1 MISSEDVRRVT
12 FEKAFQG
19 YRRDDVDDYLK
30 QVAQS
35 MDELAAQNDDLQ
47 KKLVVLAQRIDQYRA
62 EEDTLRT
69 TMINAQR
76 LGENVIREAKQKAA
90 EIIRTAN
97 IKAEDRE
104 QRSRDDVE
112 LAKQE
117 IVTLKSEAI
126 AMDNVVVVG
135 YGVQKKASIT
145 GAITNISG
153 DALKVNSTVNT
164 STALAGTIAG
174 INSRMSDGRPGATT
188 KISIRGMDSPLYI
201 IDGVQRTEAQFNNID
216 ANDIES
222 VSILKDAS
230 ASAIYGS
237 RGANGVILVTT
248 KSAAKGQTNI
258 SVKHQT
264 VISQLSDPLDI
275 WYDPMLMAQ
284 VTNEEE
290 ISKMINEG
298 KAVFYIGFD
307 PTADSLHVG
316 HFMALCLMKRLQ
328 MAGNKPI
335 ALIGGGTTMIGDP
348 SGRTD
353 MRK

>member
-117 IVTLKSEAI
+117 IVTLKSEADSFKRSLIEMYRKHINLINKLPDYTPQPEDAPARPVQPAAEPVQAPVQTAAPVEQPVMAAEPAYTPPAPQPAAEPAPAPVQETAYYEEPASQPAAEPLRPAAEKVDTVEFAI
-126 AMDNVVVVG
+126 APHPEEPEEPAPVPEMEAPAIDETRFQDVSGLYDEPEAKPVRRTR
-135 YGVQKKASIT
+135 KT
-145 GAITNISG
+145 GT
-153 DALKVNSTVNT
+153 
-164 STALAGTIAG
+164 
-174 INSRMSDGRPGATT
+174 
-188 KISIRGMDSPLYI
+188 
-201 IDGVQRTEAQFNNID
+201 
-216 ANDIES
+216 
-222 VSILKDAS
+222 
-230 ASAIYGS
+230 
-237 RGANGVILVTT
+237 
-248 KSAAKGQTNI
+248 AAKRTTRKKVSAEPQ
-258 SVKHQT
+258 
-264 VISQLSDPLDI
+264 
-275 WYDPMLMAQ
+275 
-284 VTNEEE
+284 EELK
-290 ISKMINEG
+290 SPAFDNFEG
-298 KAVFYIGFD
+298 VDFD
-307 PTADSLHVG
+307 S
-316 HFMALCLMKRLQ
+316 
-328 MAGNKPI
+328 
-335 ALIGGGTTMIGDP
+335 
-348 SGRTD
+348 
-353 MRK
+353 

>member
-117 IVTLKSEAI
+117 IVTLKSEADSFKRSLIEMYRKHINLINKLPDYTPQPEDAPARPVQPAAEPVQAPVQTAAPVEQPVMAAEPAYTPPAPQPAAEPAPVPVQETAYYEEPASQPAAEPLRPAAEKVDTVEFAI
-126 AMDNVVVVG
+126 APHPEEPEEPAPVPEMEAPAIDETRFQDVSGLYDEPEAKPVRRTR
-135 YGVQKKASIT
+135 KT
-145 GAITNISG
+145 GT
-153 DALKVNSTVNT
+153 
-164 STALAGTIAG
+164 
-174 INSRMSDGRPGATT
+174 
-188 KISIRGMDSPLYI
+188 
-201 IDGVQRTEAQFNNID
+201 
-216 ANDIES
+216 
-222 VSILKDAS
+222 
-230 ASAIYGS
+230 
-237 RGANGVILVTT
+237 
-248 KSAAKGQTNI
+248 AAKRTTRKKVSAEPQ
-258 SVKHQT
+258 
-264 VISQLSDPLDI
+264 
-275 WYDPMLMAQ
+275 
-284 VTNEEE
+284 EELN
-290 ISKMINEG
+290 SPAFDNFEG
-298 KAVFYIGFD
+298 VDFD
-307 PTADSLHVG
+307 S
-316 HFMALCLMKRLQ
+316 
-328 MAGNKPI
+328 
-335 ALIGGGTTMIGDP
+335 
-348 SGRTD
+348 
-353 MRK
+353 

>member
-117 IVTLKSEAI
+117 IVTLKSEADSFKRSLIEMYRKHINLINKLPDYTPQPEDAPARPVQPAAEPVQAPVQTATPVEQPVMAAEPAYTPPAPQPAAEPAPAPVQETAYYEEPASQPAAEPLRPAAEKVDTVEFAI
-126 AMDNVVVVG
+126 APHPEEPEEPAPVPEMEAPAIDETRFQDVSGLYDEPEAKPVRRTR
-135 YGVQKKASIT
+135 KT
-145 GAITNISG
+145 GT
-153 DALKVNSTVNT
+153 
-164 STALAGTIAG
+164 
-174 INSRMSDGRPGATT
+174 
-188 KISIRGMDSPLYI
+188 
-201 IDGVQRTEAQFNNID
+201 
-216 ANDIES
+216 
-222 VSILKDAS
+222 
-230 ASAIYGS
+230 
-237 RGANGVILVTT
+237 
-248 KSAAKGQTNI
+248 AAKRTTRKKVSAEPQ
-258 SVKHQT
+258 
-264 VISQLSDPLDI
+264 
-275 WYDPMLMAQ
+275 
-284 VTNEEE
+284 EELN
-290 ISKMINEG
+290 SPAFDNFEG
-298 KAVFYIGFD
+298 VDFD
-307 PTADSLHVG
+307 S
-316 HFMALCLMKRLQ
+316 
-328 MAGNKPI
+328 
-335 ALIGGGTTMIGDP
+335 
-348 SGRTD
+348 
-353 MRK
+353 

>member
-117 IVTLKSEAI
+117 IVTLKSEADSFKRSLIEMYRKHINLINKLPDYTPQPEDAPVRPVQPAAEPVQAPIQTAAPVEQPAMAAEPVYTPPAPQPAAEPAPAPVQETAYYEEPAPQPAAEPLRPAAEKVDTVEFAI
-126 AMDNVVVVG
+126 APHPEEPEEPDPVPEMAAPAIDETRFQDVSGLYDEPEAKPVRRTR
-135 YGVQKKASIT
+135 KT
-145 GAITNISG
+145 GT
-153 DALKVNSTVNT
+153 
-164 STALAGTIAG
+164 
-174 INSRMSDGRPGATT
+174 
-188 KISIRGMDSPLYI
+188 
-201 IDGVQRTEAQFNNID
+201 
-216 ANDIES
+216 
-222 VSILKDAS
+222 
-230 ASAIYGS
+230 
-237 RGANGVILVTT
+237 
-248 KSAAKGQTNI
+248 AAKRTTRKKVSAEPQ
-258 SVKHQT
+258 
-264 VISQLSDPLDI
+264 
-275 WYDPMLMAQ
+275 
-284 VTNEEE
+284 EELN
-290 ISKMINEG
+290 SPAFDNFEG
-298 KAVFYIGFD
+298 VDFD
-307 PTADSLHVG
+307 S
-316 HFMALCLMKRLQ
+316 
-328 MAGNKPI
+328 
-335 ALIGGGTTMIGDP
+335 
-348 SGRTD
+348 
-353 MRK
+353 

>member
-117 IVTLKSEAI
+117 IVTLKSEADSFKRSLIEMYRKHINLINKLPDYTPQPEDAPVRPVQPAAEPVQAPIQTAAPVEQPAMAAEPVYTPPAPQPAAEPAPAPLQETAYYEEPAPQPAAEPLRPAAEKVDTVEFAI
-126 AMDNVVVVG
+126 APHPEEPEEPDPVPEMAAPAIEETRFQDVSGLYDEPEAKPVRRTR
-135 YGVQKKASIT
+135 KT
-145 GAITNISG
+145 GT
-153 DALKVNSTVNT
+153 
-164 STALAGTIAG
+164 
-174 INSRMSDGRPGATT
+174 
-188 KISIRGMDSPLYI
+188 
-201 IDGVQRTEAQFNNID
+201 
-216 ANDIES
+216 
-222 VSILKDAS
+222 
-230 ASAIYGS
+230 
-237 RGANGVILVTT
+237 
-248 KSAAKGQTNI
+248 AAKRTTRKKVSAEPQ
-258 SVKHQT
+258 
-264 VISQLSDPLDI
+264 
-275 WYDPMLMAQ
+275 
-284 VTNEEE
+284 EELN
-290 ISKMINEG
+290 SPAFDNFEG
-298 KAVFYIGFD
+298 VDFD
-307 PTADSLHVG
+307 S
-316 HFMALCLMKRLQ
+316 
-328 MAGNKPI
+328 
-335 ALIGGGTTMIGDP
+335 
-348 SGRTD
+348 
-353 MRK
+353 

>member
-117 IVTLKSEAI
+117 IVTLKSEADSFKRSLI
-126 AMDNVVVVG
+126 EMYRKHINLINKLPDYTPQPEDAPVRQ
-135 YGVQKKASIT
+135 VQPA
-145 GAITNISG
+145 AEPVQ
-153 DALKVNSTVNT
+153 APVQ
-164 STALAGTIAG
+164 TAAPVEQPVMAAEPAYTPPA
-174 INSRMSDGRPGATT
+174 P
-188 KISIRGMDSPLYI
+188 
-201 IDGVQRTEAQFNNID
+201 Q
-216 ANDIES
+216 
-222 VSILKDAS
+222 
-230 ASAIYGS
+230 
-237 RGANGVILVTT
+237 
-248 KSAAKGQTNI
+248 SAAEPAPAPVQETAYYEEPASQPAAEPLRPAAEK
-258 SVKHQT
+258 VDT
-264 VISQLSDPLDI
+264 VEFAIAPHPEEPEEPAPVPEMEAPAIDETRFQDVSGL
-275 WYDPMLMAQ
+275 YDEPEAKPVRRTRKTGTAAKRTTRKKVSAEPQ
-284 VTNEEE
+284 EELN
-290 ISKMINEG
+290 SPAFDNFEG
-298 KAVFYIGFD
+298 VDFD
-307 PTADSLHVG
+307 S
-316 HFMALCLMKRLQ
+316 
-328 MAGNKPI
+328 
-335 ALIGGGTTMIGDP
+335 
-348 SGRTD
+348 
-353 MRK
+353 

>member
-117 IVTLKSEAI
+117 IVTLKSEADSFKRSLIEMYRKHINLINKLPDYTPQPEEAPARPVQPAAEPVQAPTQTSAPVEQPVMAAEPAYTPPAPQPVAEPAPAPVQETAYYEEPASQPAAEPLRPAAEKVDTVEFAI
-126 AMDNVVVVG
+126 APHPEEPEEPAPVPEMEAPAIDETRFQDVSGLYDEPEAKPVRRTR
-135 YGVQKKASIT
+135 KT
-145 GAITNISG
+145 GT
-153 DALKVNSTVNT
+153 
-164 STALAGTIAG
+164 
-174 INSRMSDGRPGATT
+174 
-188 KISIRGMDSPLYI
+188 
-201 IDGVQRTEAQFNNID
+201 
-216 ANDIES
+216 
-222 VSILKDAS
+222 
-230 ASAIYGS
+230 
-237 RGANGVILVTT
+237 
-248 KSAAKGQTNI
+248 AAKRTTRKKVSAEPQ
-258 SVKHQT
+258 
-264 VISQLSDPLDI
+264 
-275 WYDPMLMAQ
+275 
-284 VTNEEE
+284 EELN
-290 ISKMINEG
+290 SPAFDNFEG
-298 KAVFYIGFD
+298 VDFD
-307 PTADSLHVG
+307 S
-316 HFMALCLMKRLQ
+316 
-328 MAGNKPI
+328 
-335 ALIGGGTTMIGDP
+335 
-348 SGRTD
+348 
-353 MRK
+353 

>member
-117 IVTLKSEAI
+117 IVTLKSEADSFKRSLIEMYRKHINLINKLPDYTPQPEDAPARPVQPAAEPVQAPVQTAAPVEQPVMAAEPAYTPPAPQPAAEPAPAPVQETAYYEEPAPQPAAEPLRPAAEKVDTVEFAI
-126 AMDNVVVVG
+126 APHPEEPEEPAPVPEMEAPAIEETRFQDVSGLYDEPEAKPVRRTR
-135 YGVQKKASIT
+135 KT
-145 GAITNISG
+145 GT
-153 DALKVNSTVNT
+153 
-164 STALAGTIAG
+164 
-174 INSRMSDGRPGATT
+174 
-188 KISIRGMDSPLYI
+188 
-201 IDGVQRTEAQFNNID
+201 
-216 ANDIES
+216 
-222 VSILKDAS
+222 
-230 ASAIYGS
+230 
-237 RGANGVILVTT
+237 
-248 KSAAKGQTNI
+248 AAKRTTRKKVSAEPQ
-258 SVKHQT
+258 
-264 VISQLSDPLDI
+264 
-275 WYDPMLMAQ
+275 
-284 VTNEEE
+284 EELN
-290 ISKMINEG
+290 SPAFDNFEG
-298 KAVFYIGFD
+298 VDFD
-307 PTADSLHVG
+307 S
-316 HFMALCLMKRLQ
+316 
-328 MAGNKPI
+328 
-335 ALIGGGTTMIGDP
+335 
-348 SGRTD
+348 
-353 MRK
+353 

>member
-117 IVTLKSEAI
+117 IVTLKSEADSFKRSLIEMYRKHINLINKLPDYTPQPEDAPARPVQPAAEPVQAPVQTAAPVEQPVMAAEPVYTPPAPQPAAEPAPAPVQETAYYEEPAPQPAAEPLRPAAEKVDTVEFAI
-126 AMDNVVVVG
+126 APHPEEPEEPAPVPEMEAPAIDETRFQDVSGLYDEPETKPVRRTR
-135 YGVQKKASIT
+135 KT
-145 GAITNISG
+145 GT
-153 DALKVNSTVNT
+153 
-164 STALAGTIAG
+164 
-174 INSRMSDGRPGATT
+174 
-188 KISIRGMDSPLYI
+188 
-201 IDGVQRTEAQFNNID
+201 
-216 ANDIES
+216 
-222 VSILKDAS
+222 
-230 ASAIYGS
+230 
-237 RGANGVILVTT
+237 
-248 KSAAKGQTNI
+248 AAKRTTRKKVSAEPQ
-258 SVKHQT
+258 
-264 VISQLSDPLDI
+264 
-275 WYDPMLMAQ
+275 
-284 VTNEEE
+284 EELN
-290 ISKMINEG
+290 SPAFDNFEG
-298 KAVFYIGFD
+298 VDFD
-307 PTADSLHVG
+307 S
-316 HFMALCLMKRLQ
+316 
-328 MAGNKPI
+328 
-335 ALIGGGTTMIGDP
+335 
-348 SGRTD
+348 
-353 MRK
+353 

>member
-117 IVTLKSEAI
+117 IVTLKSEADSFKRSLIEMYRKHINLINKLPDYTPQPEDAPARPVQPAAEPVQAPVQTAAPVEQPVMVAEPAYTPPAPQPAAEPAPAPVQETAYYEEPASQPAAEPLRPAAEKVDTVEFAI
-126 AMDNVVVVG
+126 APHPEEPEEPAPVPEMEAPAIDETRFQDVSGLYDEPEAKPVRRTR
-135 YGVQKKASIT
+135 KT
-145 GAITNISG
+145 GT
-153 DALKVNSTVNT
+153 
-164 STALAGTIAG
+164 
-174 INSRMSDGRPGATT
+174 
-188 KISIRGMDSPLYI
+188 
-201 IDGVQRTEAQFNNID
+201 
-216 ANDIES
+216 
-222 VSILKDAS
+222 
-230 ASAIYGS
+230 
-237 RGANGVILVTT
+237 
-248 KSAAKGQTNI
+248 AAKRTTRKKVSAEPQ
-258 SVKHQT
+258 
-264 VISQLSDPLDI
+264 
-275 WYDPMLMAQ
+275 
-284 VTNEEE
+284 EELN
-290 ISKMINEG
+290 SPAFDNFEG
-298 KAVFYIGFD
+298 VDFD
-307 PTADSLHVG
+307 S
-316 HFMALCLMKRLQ
+316 
-328 MAGNKPI
+328 
-335 ALIGGGTTMIGDP
+335 
-348 SGRTD
+348 
-353 MRK
+353 

>member
-117 IVTLKSEAI
+117 IVTLKSEADSFKRSLIEMYRKHINLINKLPDYTPQPEDAPARPVQPAAEPVQAPVQTAAPVVQPGMAAEPAYTPPAPQPAAEPAPAPVQETAYYEEPASQPAAEPLRPAAEKVDTVEFAI
-126 AMDNVVVVG
+126 APHPEEPEEPAPVPEMEAPAIDETRFQDVSGLYDEPEAKPVRRTR
-135 YGVQKKASIT
+135 KT
-145 GAITNISG
+145 GT
-153 DALKVNSTVNT
+153 
-164 STALAGTIAG
+164 
-174 INSRMSDGRPGATT
+174 
-188 KISIRGMDSPLYI
+188 
-201 IDGVQRTEAQFNNID
+201 
-216 ANDIES
+216 
-222 VSILKDAS
+222 
-230 ASAIYGS
+230 
-237 RGANGVILVTT
+237 
-248 KSAAKGQTNI
+248 AAKRTTRKKVSAEPQ
-258 SVKHQT
+258 
-264 VISQLSDPLDI
+264 
-275 WYDPMLMAQ
+275 
-284 VTNEEE
+284 EELN
-290 ISKMINEG
+290 SPAFDNFEG
-298 KAVFYIGFD
+298 VDFD
-307 PTADSLHVG
+307 S
-316 HFMALCLMKRLQ
+316 
-328 MAGNKPI
+328 
-335 ALIGGGTTMIGDP
+335 
-348 SGRTD
+348 
-353 MRK
+353 